1 MIPWRAGRS
10 DADDGSKIVPD
21 GRLPDATQGA
31 AHLRDVFYR
40 MGFNDK
46 DIVALSGAHSMG
58 RYDRI
63 RGVDPLSVLCSL
75 HAYYADLYIY
85 IFMYAACDFTIPSP
99 WRIESSVSNV
109 AFLVVFKLLAGIIN
123 LCLNLIFS
131 FKLFSRVLSPG

>member
-58 RYDRI
+58 GCVRM
-63 RGVDPLSVLCSL
+63 RGVDHLSVFSLL
-75 HAYYADLYIY
+75 HAFAD
-85 IFMYAACDFTIPSP
+85 
-99 WRIESSVSNV
+99 
-109 AFLVVFKLLAGIIN
+109 
-123 LCLNLIFS
+123 
-131 FKLFSRVLSPG
+131 